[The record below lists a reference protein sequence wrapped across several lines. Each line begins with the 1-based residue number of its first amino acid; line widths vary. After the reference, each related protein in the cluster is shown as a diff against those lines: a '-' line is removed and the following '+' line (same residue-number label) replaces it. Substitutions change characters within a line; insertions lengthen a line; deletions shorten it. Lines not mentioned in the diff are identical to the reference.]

1 MCKENCVNRS
11 RQTESVSRQKCIKW
25 RKNQTT
31 FPPPSCLLFSLVST
45 GVWGDSSGQEDVL
58 CCGWGPVSDDHS
70 SYGCFPAD
78 FSSGCRTGKSC
89 PHKQQFFTIL
99 CTYQNFKVKHISI
112 SQMEASYVSMI
123 LFVSRAWD
131 AVSDPLVG
139 YLVGRSNWTP
149 IGKLTP
155 WLVGGA
161 TCWTHFIL
169 N

>member
-1 MCKENCVNRS
+1 M
-11 RQTESVSRQKCIKW
+11 RQVEEK
-25 RKNQTT
+25 QTY

-45 GVWGDSSGQEDVL
+45 GVRGDSSGQEDVL

-70 SYGCFPAD
+70 GYGFVPAD
-78 FSSGCRTGKSC
+78 FSSGCRTGKNLLFSYN
-89 PHKQQFFTIL
+89 TIL
-99 CTYQNFKVKHISI
+99 CTYQDFKVKHISI

-155 WLVGGA
+155 WSVGGA
-161 TCWTHFIL
+161 TC
-169 N
+169 